1 MKTWKKYVI
10 TLVVGALLALGIAYA
25 KDVFHQTEPV
35 KVFHILCDAFF
46 VSGTLITSAGLLVF
60 STNEGTFDMLVYG
73 VQSFIGLFR
82 RDYVKKY
89 ETFYD
94 YREAHSEKKLPFLF
108 LILSGLVYLAIS
120 MVMYYFY
127 TLYR

>member
-1 MKTWKKYVI
+1 MKTWKKYAI
-10 TLVVGALLALGIAYA
+10 TLLVGALLTLGIAYA

-73 VQSFIGLFR
+73 MQSFVNLFR
-82 RDYVKKY
+82 PKYAKKY

-108 LILSGLVYLAIS
+108 LVLSGLIYLAIS
-120 MVMYYFY
+120 GVMYYCY